1 MKPPGALKPFSKK
14 RRICWQNPKLINIF
28 VHLKISQKISG
39 PLVSVILP
47 FHRAGKKL
55 DEAILSIVNQTFGD
69 WELVLVNNNACEA
82 SCGIAKRWTKT
93 DRRIIL
99 VNEPVQSVA
108 CAMNTG
114 IRQARADLIARMDA
128 DDISLPDRL
137 QKQVEHMSQHPS
149 TGALATQSI
158 FKSEIANS
166 KGFSLYADWQ
176 NSLITHREH
185 YLAQFVESPLA
196 QPTIMFRKE
205 LIDLY
210 GYYNTENLPEDYEL
224 WLRWFE
230 QGVRFY
236 KIPETLVQWNDH
248 SERLTRTNSNYSADA
263 FLHVRYKYLSRWLKK
278 NITPGKKIIV
288 CGSSKNIIRK
298 AEHLAALGIRI
309 FGFTDVKPKSSP
321 DLNIIPYQELT
332 NPKKY
337 FILNLISKRGVGQA
351 IRRHFK
357 KLGFT
362 EGKDFLL
369 AG

>member
-1 MKPPGALKPFSKK
+1 MISFIKPFNKK

-28 VHLKISQKISG
+28 VHLKISQKISR

-47 FHRAGKKL
+47 FHRAGNKL
-55 DEAILSIVNQTFGD
+55 NEAILSIVNQTFGD
-69 WELVLVNNNACEA
+69 WELVLVNNNACET
-82 SCGIAKRWTKT
+82 SCTIAKRWAKT

-114 IRQARADLIARMDA
+114 IRQARADFIARMDA

-158 FKSEIANS
+158 FRSEIANS
-166 KGFSLYADWQ
+166 KGFYLYVQWQ
-176 NSLITHREH
+176 NGIITHEDH
-185 YLAQFVESPLA
+185 YLNRFIESPLA

-210 GYYNTENLPEDYEL
+210 GYYNTGNLPEDYEL

-248 SERLTRTNSNYSADA
+248 SERLTRTNSDYSIDA
-263 FLHVRYKYLSRWLKK
+263 FRHIRYKYLARWLNS
-278 NITPGKKIIV
+278 NIADEKKIIV

-298 AEHLAALGIRI
+298 AEHLAALGVTVG
-309 FGFTDVKPKSSP
+309 GFTDVKKTSGTRISFISH
-321 DLNIIPYQELT
+321 NELT
-332 NPKKY
+332 DPKKY

-357 KLGFT
+357 NLGYA

>member
-1 MKPPGALKPFSKK
+1 MRIILQNKK
-14 RRICWQNPKLINIF
+14 SKLINIF
-28 VHLKISQKISG
+28 ANFNTPFKTTKQM
-39 PLVSVILP
+39 VSVILP
-47 FHRAGKKL
+47 FYRPGMKL
-55 DEAILSIVNQTFGD
+55 EDAIESIVNQSFTD
-69 WELVLVNNNACEA
+69 WELILVNNNACEISSA
-82 SCGIAKRWTKT
+82 IAYKWSET
-93 DRRIIL
+93 DQRVRVIT
-99 VNEPVQSVA
+99 EPVQSVA
-108 CAMNTG
+108 HAMNTG
-114 IRQARADLIARMDA
+114 LRHAWADLVARMDA
-128 DDISLPDRL
+128 DDISLPGRL
-137 QKQVEHMSQHPS
+137 KKQVEYMTNNPG
-149 TGALATQSI
+149 TGAVATQTI
-158 FKSEIANS
+158 FSTDIKKS

-236 KIPETLVQWNDH
+236 KIPETLVRWNDH

-263 FLHVRYKYLSRWLKK
+263 FLHVRYKYLARWLKK
-278 NITPGKKIIV
+278 NITPGKNIIV

-298 AEHLAALGIRI
+298 AENLAALGIRI

-321 DLNIIPYQELT
+321 DLNIVPYQDLT
-332 NPKKY
+332 DPKKY
-337 FILNLISKRGVGQA
+337 FILNLISKRGVGQD